1 MNLLRSIRHVVIAL
15 SLALLVFTTAC
26 SSSSVQSRSP
36 ASLPTGAYAQIERGD
51 TGSGQTFGNWVVQKA
66 NGLISDAY
74 VRDNDKLGVVISPQV
89 QPREVRTLAKSLLQ
103 GFQKN
108 FPNRDLTVL
117 IYAPDKKLI
126 MTAKYN
132 NSSRMIEYS

>member
-1 MNLLRSIRHVVIAL
+1 MNLLRPIRHMVIAL

-26 SSSSVQSRSP
+26 SSSSVQARTP
-36 ASLPTGAYAQIERGD
+36 SLPTNSYAQIERGD
-51 TGSGQTFGNWVVQKA
+51 TAPGQTFGNWVVKTA

-89 QPREVRTLAKSLLQ
+89 QPREVKTLAKSLLQ

-108 FPNRDLTVL
+108 FPNRNLTVL
-117 IYAPDKKLI
+117 VYAPDKELVL
-126 MTAKYN
+126 TANYDD
-132 NSSRMIEYS
+132 STRMIQYN

>member
-26 SSSSVQSRSP
+26 SSSVQSKSP

-51 TGSGQTFGNWVVQKA
+51 TSSGQTFGNWVVQKA

-108 FPNRDLTVL
+108 FPHRDLTVL
-117 IYAPDKKLI
+117 IYAPDKELI

-132 NSSRMIEYS
+132 DNTLMIEYS